1 MPVGYPRTP
10 SGVEFKLLEK
20 MFTPRQAEIALLLDH
35 RFLTAESLF
44 PRAGTSVSSVS
55 ELENLLDQMTTAG
68 NILSKHD
75 GDTKR
80 YALIP
85 FVVGMYEFQT
95 AYMTREFYQDAVT
108 YLKQG
113 YAIDYLTT
121 GVPQMRVIPIEK
133 SLSPEIKINSY
144 DEIRKIIMNADK
156 GLSVTDCIC
165 KKAQALDGEPCRQSD
180 TNEVCI
186 ALHDYHDT
194 YTREGW
200 GRSISKKE
208 ALAIIEKAEKDGLVI
223 QTANEQDP
231 QFICACCSCC
241 CGILKMMKSFSR
253 PGDFAATNYYAEID
267 KESCIGCGVC
277 VKRCNLEAIQ
287 IIEKKAVLS
296 KEKCIG
302 CGLCV
307 STCKPGSIK
316 LVNTRVLTIP
326 PKDTEELYNTIKQT
340 KKSRPRQ
347 VFTMIRA
354 LMGFSVKNR

>member
-20 MFTPRQAEIALLLDH
+20 MFTPRQAQAALAMDH
-35 RFLTAESLF
+35 TFRTAESLYSRSDASQF
-44 PRAGTSVSSVS
+44 SEN
-55 ELENLLDQMTTAG
+55 ELEKILNEMTTAG
-68 NILSKHD
+68 NILSKHE
-75 GDTKR
+75 GDEKR

-165 KKAQALDGEPCRQSD
+165 KKAQGLDGEPCRQSD

-200 GRSISKKE
+200 GRSITKDE
-208 ALAIIEKAEKDGLVI
+208 ALAIIEKAEKNGLVI

-267 KESCIGCGVC
+267 SESCIGCGVC
-277 VKRCNLEAIQ
+277 VKRCNLEAIK
-287 IIEKKAVLS
+287 IIDKKAILS
-296 KEKCIG
+296 AGKCIG

-307 STCKPGSIK
+307 STCKPGSIR
-316 LVNTRVLTIP
+316 LVNTEVLTVP
-326 PKDTEELYNTIKQT
+326 PRDTVDLYDTIKRT
-340 KKSRPRQ
+340 KRSRLRR
-347 VFTMIRA
+347 VITMIRA
-354 LMGFSVKNR
+354 LMGVPVKN